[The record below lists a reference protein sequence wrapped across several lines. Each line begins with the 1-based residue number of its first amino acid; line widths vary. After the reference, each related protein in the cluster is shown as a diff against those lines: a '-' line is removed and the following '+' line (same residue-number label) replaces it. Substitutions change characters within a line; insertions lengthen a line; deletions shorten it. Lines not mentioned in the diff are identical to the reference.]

1 MSTAR
6 ILVVDDDEN
15 LRWVLQTQLE
25 ELGYKVST
33 AADGLKAWE
42 AIERDPPSLVLTD
55 WKMPGLSGMELL
67 ERIRAAYPELPVV
80 IITAF
85 GTIQSAVEAMRAGAY
100 DYLTKPIDYDEL
112 GLVVNRVLEHFK
124 LLAEVRSLRS
134 SLDRKYGFEN
144 IIGHSEALL
153 TVLDT
158 AARAAQS
165 DSTILIHA
173 ETGAGKELLARAI
186 HFNSRRRDKP
196 FVTINCGAIPREL
209 LESELFGH
217 VKGSF
222 TGAVAHKTGKVELAD
237 GGTLFLDEIGEMPG
251 ELQVKLLRL
260 LQQGELE
267 KVGASAPVRVDVRFI
282 AATHRNLQ
290 AMIEDGTFREDLY
303 YRLAVI
309 PLELPPLRD
318 RAEDIPDL
326 VQHFFLKM
334 RERQGRPNLVLPPAL
349 LPLFQNYRWPGN
361 IRELENVIER
371 IVVLARGDE
380 ITLADLPEFLRRDRP
395 ATDMIQLEL
404 PPKGISLE
412 SIEKEL
418 IIKALEKFHGNQTHA
433 AKYLDIS
440 RKALIY
446 RMEKHGI
453 RRRAG
458 EEQEEDFASLH
469 DSPRQPRTQER
480 DS

>member
-1 MSTAR
+1 MNPAR
-6 ILVVDDDEN
+6 ILVVDDDDN

-25 ELGYKVST
+25 QMGYSVAT
-33 AADGLKAWE
+33 AADGASALETIDKE
-42 AIERDPPSLVLTD
+42 PPALVLTD
-55 WKMPGLSGMELL
+55 WKMPGMSGMELL
-67 ERIRAAYPELPVV
+67 EQIRRDNPEIPVL
-80 IITAF
+80 IMTAF
-85 GTIQSAVEAMRAGAY
+85 GTIQSAVQAMRSGAY

-112 GLVVNRVLEHFK
+112 GISVGRVLEHFR
-124 LLAEVRSLRS
+124 LVQEVQALRA

-153 TVLDT
+153 SVLET

-165 DSTILIHA
+165 NSTILIHA
-173 ETGAGKELLARAI
+173 ETGTGKELLARAI

-222 TGAVAHKTGKVELAD
+222 TGAVAHKVGRIELAD
-237 GGTLFLDEIGEMPG
+237 RGTLFLDEIGEMPG

-267 KVGASAPVRVDVRFI
+267 KVGATSPIKVDVRFV
-282 AATHRNLQ
+282 AATHRNLR

-318 RAEDIPDL
+318 RADDIPEL
-326 VQHFFLKM
+326 VQHFFVKTK
-334 RERQGRPNLVLPPAL
+334 EEQGRPDLALPASL
-349 LPLFQNYRWPGN
+349 LPRFQDYRWPGN
-361 IRELENVIER
+361 VRELENVIER
-371 IVVLARGDE
+371 IVVLTRGE
-380 ITLADLPEFLRRDRP
+380 EVTLADLPDSLRRERP
-395 ATDMIQLEL
+395 AVDMLQLEL
-404 PPKGISLE
+404 PSQGVSLE
-412 SIEKEL
+412 VVEKEL
-418 IIKALEKFHGNQTHA
+418 ILRALEKFRGNQTHA

-453 RRRAG
+453 RKKAAED
-458 EEQEEDFASLH
+458 EEEIESSD
-469 DSPRQPRTQER
+469 DVPMR
-480 DS
+480 